1 MKKAI
6 LLTFFVFALSVGVF
20 AQTDVPRKYI
30 DKDNRVFWKNN
41 DSSCCDSLI
50 IDGETYDI
58 FKKNDLF
65 IVFNLDYVGDY
76 QIMSVLVGNNSD
88 KRITVKA
95 EDTSLEIWKSFDDM
109 FIKPPTVLPPID
121 AARIASK
128 MKSRQR
134 LRNAFSA
141 LGASMATQNATI
153 RNNQTGQS
161 ATVTVPDTSTQ
172 NAARR
177 NAEIN
182 STETEASADGV
193 MDTALKSNTL
203 FSGQRTAGSIYFK
216 YKKHGAEIFILK
228 IEGVEYAFIS
238 RFSDGKK

>member
-1 MKKAI
+1 MKKTI
-6 LLTFFVFALSVGVF
+6 LLTLFIFALSVGVS
-20 AQTDVPRKYI
+20 AQTDVTRKYI

-41 DSSCCDSLI
+41 DTSCCDSLI
-50 IDGETYDI
+50 IDGQGYLI

-65 IVFNLDYVGDY
+65 IGLTLEYAGDY
-76 QIMSVLVGNNSD
+76 QIMSVFVGNNSD

-109 FIKPPTVLPPID
+109 FIKPPTVLPPVD
-121 AARIASK
+121 AAKIASK

-134 LRNAFSA
+134 LRNAFST

-161 ATVTVPDTSTQ
+161 ATVTVPNTSAQ

-182 STETEASADGV
+182 SAETEATADGV
-193 MDTALKSNTL
+193 IDTALKSNTL
-203 FSGQRTAGSIYFK
+203 FSGQNTAGSIYFK

-238 RFSDGKK
+238 TFDDKKK